1 MNPEGNGVEKAQELG
16 LHEHRC
22 EIADAGRCGR
32 GVGVR
37 PGPHSVFAG
46 LGVHHRRKIRGLGG
60 RRTGFRQQPAG
71 ASPCKLVAALG
82 FRSTALP
89 VDGLLPRFLRRHRS
103 SRPRSETAVGDSRAR
118 IGGALQCYA
127 SACDGARVFQQ
138 KEPAGVLAVP
148 SQQIEVNPGLEA

>member
-37 PGPHSVFAG
+37 PAPHSVFAG
-46 LGVHHRRKIRGLGG
+46 LGSTTAAKSEASADVAPASASNRLGL
-60 RRTGFRQQPAG
+60 PH
-71 ASPCKLVAALG
+71 ASLWQTLG
-82 FRSTALP
+82 FRFTALP